1 MAAALK
7 LLPLFTLVMPGMA
20 ARILFK
26 NEVPKYC
33 GILGMLFIGYF
44 QYNELNESLVQSLI
58 KILYFLLQVGCSS
71 PERCK
76 EFCAIESGCSNK
88 AYILLVLKVL
98 PHGKMNNIDLMMYY
112 FVAK

>member
-44 QYNELNESLVQSLI
+44 YS
-58 KILYFLLQVGCSS
+58 
-71 PERCK
+71 
-76 EFCAIESGCSNK
+76 
-88 AYILLVLKVL
+88 
-98 PHGKMNNIDLMMYY
+98 H
-112 FVAK
+112 